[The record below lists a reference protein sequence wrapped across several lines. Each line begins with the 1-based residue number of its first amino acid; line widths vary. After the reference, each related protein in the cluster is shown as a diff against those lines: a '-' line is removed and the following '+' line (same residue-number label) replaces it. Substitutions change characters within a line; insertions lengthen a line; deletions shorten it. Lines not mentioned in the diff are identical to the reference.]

1 MESLRAFFAT
11 PAVRRIVVLLLLVG
25 LLYSLRHMLN
35 LILLLFL
42 VTYVMNRLQG
52 LVTGWINKAFPVHP
66 IVVAVLLYVLLLSGL
81 AWGISNYVPQLV
93 TQGRDMINT
102 IIRFLNSTEGNDIAK
117 RLSEELEKIDY
128 KTYVDQAFLYLGKIG
143 KILELVLIV
152 ILLSFFFLLQKA
164 KIHAFTQKFQKSK
177 IGWVYDEI
185 AYFSERFVSS
195 FGKVIEVQL
204 VIALFNTV
212 FTMLGLW
219 IMGYPYLFAL
229 TIMVFLLSLVPV
241 AGVIISFVPIGIIGY
256 QSGGISLVLWVIVMI
271 LLIHA
276 LETYFLNPRLMASKT
291 KLPMFYT
298 FVILVFSQHYFG
310 IWGLIIGIP
319 VFMFVLDILHVPLGD
334 GEKKKEA

>member
-1 MESLRAFFAT
+1 MESLRIFFAT

-52 LVTGWINKAFPVHP
+52 LVTRWINRAVPVHP

-102 IIRFLNSTEGNDIAK
+102 IIRFLNSTEGNDISK

-143 KILELVLIV
+143 KMLELVLIV

-164 KIHAFTQKFQKSK
+164 KIRAFTQKFQKSK

-229 TIMVFLLSLVPV
+229 TIIVFLLSLVPV
-241 AGVIISFVPIGIIGY
+241 AGVIISFVPISIIGY
-256 QSGGISLVLWVIVMI
+256 QAGGITLVFWVIVMI

-276 LETYFLNPRLMASKT
+276 LEAYVLNPRLMASKT

-319 VFMFVLDILHVPLGD
+319 VFMFVLDILHVPLGE
-334 GEKKKEA
+334 EKNKEA